1 MYRFSKIRSSYRR
14 WGQLMVRPKPIHIA
28 LLAAALLANMLTWM
42 TTTVAAT
49 ETWFDPGSQRM
60 PVGAGAFEVSG
71 VPRGPVTIYTYRPP
85 SASSNSPIWVVMPG
99 TRREAHRHLA
109 FEYYDTW
116 QPLADQY
123 GAILLVPQFTAEKWP
138 GAWAYNMGNVRS
150 RRLEAKPWRQTSF
163 YVVEEAFRMAAA
175 SLGSPRRRFS
185 MFGHGAGGQF
195 VQRYVL
201 HSGCRMIDRAVA
213 ANPGWY
219 MVPDYD
225 SQFPFGLREA
235 PIEQAALRS
244 AFACKLAL
252 LLGKDDVNYA
262 RLRNDPD
269 ALKQGKTRYDRGIYF
284 FNRSRA
290 IAARLGAHF
299 NWRLQEVPGVGH
311 EASEMS
317 PAAAALMA
325 RAAVAA
331 SN

>member
-1 MYRFSKIRSSYRR
+1 MYRCAKIRSSYRR
-14 WGQLMVRPKPIHIA
+14 WGQLLAKSLPIRVA
-28 LLAAALLANMLTWM
+28 LLATMLTWM
-42 TTTVAAT
+42 ATPAGAT

-60 PVGAGAFEVSG
+60 PVGHGAFEVAG
-71 VPRGPVTIYTYRPP
+71 VPRGPVTIFTYRPP
-85 SASSNSPIWVVMPG
+85 SASSDSPIWVVMPG

-109 FEYYDTW
+109 FDYYDTW

-123 GAILLVPQFTAEKWP
+123 GAILLVPEFTAEKWP
-138 GAWAYNMGNVRS
+138 GAWTYNMGNVRS
-150 RRLEAKPWRQTSF
+150 PRLEPKPWRQTSF

-175 SLGSPRRRFS
+175 SLRSRRRKFS

-195 VQRYVL
+195 IQRYVL
-201 HSGCRMIDRAVA
+201 HSGCRMVDRAVA

-219 MVPDYD
+219 MVPDD
-225 SQFPFGLREA
+225 ESQFPFGLREA
-235 PIEQAALRS
+235 PIEQAALRN

-269 ALKQGKTRYDRGIYF
+269 ALKQGKTRYDRGLF
-284 FNRSRA
+284 FFKRSRA
-290 IAARLGAHF
+290 IAARLGAPF
-299 NWRLQEVPGVGH
+299 NWHLREVPGVAH
-311 EASEMS
+311 EFREMS
-317 PAAAALMA
+317 PTAAALLA